1 MTMDPSEREAWREAD
16 RILGELLDTPGEA
29 RVARL
34 AAMPLEPAVRRR
46 VQRMVNAL
54 GSTGGMLDHPERV
67 LLPVSVDAM
76 RGRRLGRW
84 ELEAEIG
91 RGGMAVV
98 YRARS
103 VEAPVGQLAALKIV
117 TLAALAGSGRE
128 RFLLEQDVLIRLR
141 HPLIAPLFDAGVAD
155 DGTPWLAMAL
165 VDGERIDA
173 WCDARQADTRRRVE
187 LAIGVCEA
195 VAHAHRNLVI
205 HRDIKPSNVL
215 VDDDGRVR
223 LLDFGIARLHEPGSG
238 AAGEPTATAMRAL
251 TPEYAAPEQLAGA
264 APTTAMDVYG
274 IGALLHRLL
283 SGAVP
288 RDPAGRDAMRRLGAG
303 DLQAVVAK
311 ALAPEPERRY
321 GGVDALADDLQ
332 RWLDGKTVRAQPPTL
347 RYRLRTFVLRN
358 RLAVGATL
366 AVVMALA
373 AGVATTAWQA
383 RQAREQAA
391 LARLNAALAEQQAGR
406 AILVRDFLGDVFAS
420 TEPST
425 GTVPDA
431 LDLLAEG
438 ARRARELRQRDP
450 RAAADIL
457 LITGGARI
465 ALSDFDPAE
474 SDLLLALEL
483 FGHDRP
489 LPAKAL
495 ARAHWDLGRLYKQRG
510 PPDKAVDH
518 FRAAQD
524 WAARAGEAMDERLVY
539 DVSLA
544 SALSLGG
551 QAAEAE
557 TLLRAALARIPPELH
572 GTRAHLD
579 ALNALGTALSMQDAA
594 PDEQLTLH
602 EQRLEAARK
611 LYGEDNGWYAYTLAD
626 AVPTLR
632 RFDEH
637 LARAVEVGREAVSI
651 SDRIYARPHLVA
663 AVANCNL
670 AYALQ
675 DVDALDEALHYFDQ
689 ALAIDE
695 ALQRNDPHAESCRYG
710 RARARLQA
718 GDLAGAG
725 DDLAADR
732 RMLEAMGEQ
741 RSRAWLN
748 HCLLEARIRRAR
760 DPNAPLE
767 PFLQACEQARAP
779 EDGPSTAYAEA
790 RAAFLEGAP

>member
-1 MTMDPSEREAWREAD
+1 
-16 RILGELLDTPGEA
+16 
-29 RVARL
+29 
-34 AAMPLEPAVRRR
+34 
-46 VQRMVNAL
+46 
-54 GSTGGMLDHPERV
+54 
-67 LLPVSVDAM
+67 
-76 RGRRLGRW
+76 
-84 ELEAEIG
+84 
-91 RGGMAVV
+91 VV
-98 YRARS
+98 
-103 VEAPVGQLAALKIV
+103 
-117 TLAALAGSGRE
+117 
-128 RFLLEQDVLIRLR
+128 
-141 HPLIAPLFDAGVAD
+141 
-155 DGTPWLAMAL
+155 
-165 VDGERIDA
+165 
-173 WCDARQADTRRRVE
+173 
-187 LAIGVCEA
+187 
-195 VAHAHRNLVI
+195 
-205 HRDIKPSNVL
+205 

-223 LLDFGIARLHEPGSG
+223 LLDFGIARLHEPGSV
-238 AAGEPTATAMRAL
+238 AARERTATAMRAL

-274 IGALLHRLL
+274 IGALLYRLL

-288 RDPAGRDAMRRLGAG
+288 RDAAGREVIRRVGDS
-303 DLQAVVAK
+303 DLQAVIAK
-311 ALAPEPERRY
+311 ALAAEPERRY
-321 GGVDALADDLQ
+321 GGVEALADDLQ

-347 RYRLRTFVLRN
+347 RYRLRTFVSRN
-358 RLAVGATL
+358 RVAVGATL
-366 AVVMALA
+366 AVLLALA
-373 AGVATTAWQA
+373 AGMATTAWQA

-391 LARLNAALAEQQAGR
+391 LARLNAARAEQQAGR
-406 AILVRDFLGDVFAS
+406 AILVRDFLGDVFGS

-438 ARRARELRQRDP
+438 ARRARELRQQDP

-474 SDLLLALEL
+474 SDLLLALQL
-483 FGHDRP
+483 LGRDRP

-495 ARAHWDLGRLYKQRG
+495 AEAHWDLGRLYKQRG
-510 PPDKAVDH
+510 PPDKAIDH

-524 WAARAGEAMDERLVY
+524 WAARAGETPEQRLVY

-557 TLLRAALARIPPELH
+557 TLLRAALERIPPELR

-594 PDEQLTLH
+594 PDEQLALH

-611 LYGEDNGWYAYTLAD
+611 LYGENNGWYAYTLAD

-632 RFDEH
+632 RFDEY

-675 DVDALDEALHYFDQ
+675 DTNALDEALHYFDR
-689 ALAIDE
+689 AMVIDE
-695 ALQRNDPHAESCRYG
+695 ALQRSDPHAESCRYG
-710 RARARLQA
+710 RARARLHA
-718 GDLAGAG
+718 GDLTGAAA
-725 DDLAADR
+725 DLAADR
-732 RMLEAMGEQ
+732 RMLEAMGEP

-748 HCLLEARIRRAR
+748 HCLLDARIRRAR
-760 DPNAPLE
+760 DQRAPLE

-779 EDGPSTAYAEA
+779 GDGPSTAYVAA
-790 RAAFLEGAP
+790 RDAFLEAAP